1 MDAETSRDEVSAGAA
16 EVPPEAARRA
26 EPAQAACAPADA
38 GLEDGLLRRLDRIVA
53 LAARR
58 GEPAPHGE
66 LLDELRGLL
75 RAAEELCSPAPE
87 TAEEVVER
95 PARRLHGT

>member
-1 MDAETSRDEVSAGAA
+1 MDAKTSQDEGTAGAA
-16 EVPPEAARRA
+16 EVSPEVARRS
-26 EPAQAACAPADA
+26 ELAQAACAPSDA
-38 GLEDGLLRRLDRIVA
+38 GLEDALLQRLDRIVL

-75 RAAEELCSPAPE
+75 RAAEQLRSPTPE

>member
-1 MDAETSRDEVSAGAA
+1 MDAETFQDQVSAGAA
-16 EVPPEAARRA
+16 EVPPEAARHA
-26 EPAQAACAPADA
+26 EPAQPACAPSHA
-38 GLEDGLLRRLDRIVA
+38 GLEDALLRRLDRIVA

-75 RAAEELCSPAPE
+75 RAAEQLGSPTPE

>member
-1 MDAETSRDEVSAGAA
+1 MDAETSRDEASGGAG
-16 EVPPEAARRA
+16 EVTRRA
-26 EPAQAACAPADA
+26 EPAQEAPLPPDA
-38 GLEDGLLRRLDRIVA
+38 GLEDALLRRLDRIVV

-66 LLDELRGLL
+66 LLDELRGLV
-75 RAAEELCSPAPE
+75 RAAEQMRSPTPE

-95 PARRLHGT
+95 PARRQHGT

>member
-1 MDAETSRDEVSAGAA
+1 MDAETSRNELSAGGP

-26 EPAQAACAPADA
+26 APAQAARAPSDA
-38 GLEDGLLRRLDRIVA
+38 GLEDALLRRLDRIVV

-75 RAAEELCSPAPE
+75 GAAEQLRSPAPE

>member
-1 MDAETSRDEVSAGAA
+1 LDEA
-16 EVPPEAARRA
+16 
-26 EPAQAACAPADA
+26 
-38 GLEDGLLRRLDRIVA
+38 LLRRLDRIVV
-53 LAARR
+53 LASRR

-66 LLDELRGLL
+66 LLDELRGLM
-75 RAAEELCSPAPE
+75 RAAEQLRSPAPE

>member
-1 MDAETSRDEVSAGAA
+1 MDAETSRDELLAGVEALEGRGGPPPDGRLA
-16 EVPPEAARRA
+16 PEADLDEA
-26 EPAQAACAPADA
+26 
-38 GLEDGLLRRLDRIVA
+38 LVRRLDRIVV

-66 LLDELRGLL
+66 LLDELRGLM
-75 RAAEELCSPAPE
+75 RAAEQLRPPDPE
-87 TAEEVVER
+87 TTEEVVER